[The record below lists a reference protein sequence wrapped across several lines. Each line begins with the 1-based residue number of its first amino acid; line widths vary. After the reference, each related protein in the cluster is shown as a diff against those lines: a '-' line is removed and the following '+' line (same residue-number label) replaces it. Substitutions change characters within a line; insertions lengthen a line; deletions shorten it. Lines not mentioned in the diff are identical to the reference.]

1 MKAKII
7 ILKKNLD
14 KRGFFKEIFNEK
26 FLKTKIG
33 INFKVKQINISNSK
47 KGVIRGLHFQKP
59 KPQAKIIYVLS
70 GKIYDVVVDLRGKS
84 NNNLKYKSFYLSASD
99 NKILYVPKG
108 YAHGFLSLAENTTV
122 CYFVNEFWSK
132 KDEKVISWNDKSIN
146 IDWPNIKNLEVLTSK
161 KDNDVK

>member
-1 MKAKII
+1 MKPRII

-59 KPQAKIIYVLS
+59 KPQAK
-70 GKIYDVVVDLRGKS
+70 
-84 NNNLKYKSFYLSASD
+84 
-99 NKILYVPKG
+99 
-108 YAHGFLSLAENTTV
+108 
-122 CYFVNEFWSK
+122 
-132 KDEKVISWNDKSIN
+132 
-146 IDWPNIKNLEVLTSK
+146 
-161 KDNDVK
+161 

>member
-1 MKAKII
+1 MKPKII

-26 FLKTKIG
+26 FLKNKIG

-70 GKIYDVVVDLRGKS
+70 GKIYDVVVDLRKKS
-84 NNNLKYKSFYLSASD
+84 NNYLKYKSFYLNASD

-108 YAHGFLSLAENTTV
+108 YAHGFLSLEENTTV

-132 KDEKVISWNDKSIN
+132 EDEKVISWNDKSIKVN
-146 IDWPNIKNLEVLTSK
+146 WPNIENLEILTSK
-161 KDNDVK
+161 KDQNVK

>member
-1 MKAKII
+1 MKPKII

-33 INFKVKQINISNSK
+33 INFKVKQMNISNSK

-70 GKIYDVVVDLRGKS
+70 GKIYDVVVDLRKKS
-84 NNNLKYKSFYLSASD
+84 NNYLKYKSFYLNASD

-108 YAHGFLSLAENTTV
+108 YAHGFLSLDENTTV
-122 CYFVNEFWSK
+122 CYLVNEFWSK
-132 KDEKVISWNDKSIN
+132 KDEKVISWDDKSIKVN
-146 IDWPNIKNLEVLTSK
+146 WPNIENFEILTSK
-161 KDNDVK
+161 KDQNVK